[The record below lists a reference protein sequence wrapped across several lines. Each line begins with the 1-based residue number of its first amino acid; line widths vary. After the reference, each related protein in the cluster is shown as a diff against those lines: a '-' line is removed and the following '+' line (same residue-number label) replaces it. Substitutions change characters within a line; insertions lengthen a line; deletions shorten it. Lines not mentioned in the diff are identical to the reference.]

1 LPSVEYIWEI
11 AEPAPD
17 VPSPKSHPYPY
28 GLPPPPVAVAVKPK
42 AVSVVPDGG
51 VAEPVTWMFEIMT
64 DADPEVVA
72 PFPSVTTTVVWNAPV
87 CVYMWVIWAPEPVVP
102 SPKDQAYPVKVPGP
116 PVAEAV
122 NVTFEPG
129 AAAAWFADAITEGA
143 GLMATDVESV
153 ALTIVASVTVHVT
166 AMVPVAW

>member
-1 LPSVEYIWEI
+1 MLSLTRGRVVDIDNVALSGTTGGELADETEMSGNDLDRLAPRASVAW
-11 AEPAPD
+11 
-17 VPSPKSHPYPY
+17 
-28 GLPPPPVAVAVKPK
+28 
-42 AVSVVPDGG
+42 
-51 VAEPVTWMFEIMT
+51 T
-64 DADPEVVA
+64 
-72 PFPSVTTTVVWNAPV
+72 APV

>member
-1 LPSVEYIWEI
+1 
-11 AEPAPD
+11 
-17 VPSPKSHPYPY
+17 
-28 GLPPPPVAVAVKPK
+28 
-42 AVSVVPDGG
+42 
-51 VAEPVTWMFEIMT
+51 MFEIVT

-129 AAAAWFADAITEGA
+129 AAAAWVAEAITEGA
-143 GLMATDVESV
+143 GRIAAGGGCGPGHVV
-153 ALTIVASVTVHVT
+153 AGEG
-166 AMVPVAW
+166 VP